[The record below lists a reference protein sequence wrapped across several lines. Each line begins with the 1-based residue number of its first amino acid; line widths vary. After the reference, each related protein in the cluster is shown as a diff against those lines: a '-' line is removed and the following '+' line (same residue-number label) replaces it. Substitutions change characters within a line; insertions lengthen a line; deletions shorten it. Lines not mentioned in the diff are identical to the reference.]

1 MIHTIL
7 FYFLLFIIYS
17 FVGWVME
24 VIVFFFLEKKFI
36 NRGFLIGPYCPIYG
50 VCSILMVLTF
60 SKYTQVPFALFIM
73 AAVLCTVVEY
83 LTSYV
88 MEKLF
93 NTRWWDYS
101 DLAFN
106 VNGRVC
112 LKNSVL
118 FGLLGCVLIYFANP
132 FLSTLLSQMPENVL
146 NAVSLALLALFVA
159 DNITSFNIISRVKDT
174 SLSVLKDSTEEIT
187 EKVKEILRK
196 KSFLNR
202 RLLNAFPNLKTIL
215 RKRKAKK

>member
-60 SKYTQVPFALFIM
+60 SQYTQVPFALFIM

-118 FGLLGCVLIYFANP
+118 FGLLGCFLIYFANP
-132 FLSTLLSQMPENVL
+132 FLSNLLSQMPENVL

>member
-1 MIHTIL
+1 MLHTIL

-17 FVGWVME
+17 FSGWVME
-24 VIVFFFLEKKFI
+24 VIVFLFAEKKFI

-50 VCSILMVLTF
+50 FCSVLMVLTF
-60 SKYTQVPFALFIM
+60 GKYTEIPIALFIM

-83 LTSYV
+83 LTSYI

-101 DLAFN
+101 DLTFN

-118 FGLLGCVLIYFANP
+118 FGLLGCFLIYVANP
-132 FLSTLLSQMPENVL
+132 FLSGLLLQIPENVL
-146 NAVSLALLALFVA
+146 DAISLAILALFIA
-159 DNITSFNIISRVKDT
+159 DNITSFNIISRVKNT
-174 SLSVLKDSTEEIT
+174 GLTLLKDSTEEIT
-187 EKVKEILRK
+187 EKVKEALLK
-196 KSFLNR
+196 KSYFNR
-202 RLLNAFPNLKTIL
+202 RLLRAFPNLKTIL
-215 RKRKAKK
+215 KKHKFKK

>member
-50 VCSILMVLTF
+50 FCSILMVLTF
-60 SKYTQVPFALFIM
+60 SPYTQVPFALFIM

-101 DLAFN
+101 DLTFN

-118 FGLLGCVLIYFANP
+118 FGLLGCFLIYFANP
-132 FLSTLLSQMPENVL
+132 FLSTLISQMPENVL
-146 NAVSLALLALFVA
+146 NAISLALLALFVA

>member
-60 SKYTQVPFALFIM
+60 SPYTQVPFALFIM

-101 DLAFN
+101 DLTFN

-118 FGLLGCVLIYFANP
+118 FGLLGCFLIYFANP
-132 FLSTLLSQMPENVL
+132 FLSTLISQMPENVL
-146 NAVSLALLALFVA
+146 NAISLALLALFVA

>member
-1 MIHTIL
+1 MLHTIL

-17 FVGWVME
+17 FSGWVME
-24 VIVFFFLEKKFI
+24 VIVFLFAEKKFI

-50 VCSILMVLTF
+50 FCSVLMVLTF
-60 SKYTQVPFALFIM
+60 GKYTEIPIALFIM

-83 LTSYV
+83 LTSYI

-101 DLAFN
+101 DLTFN

-118 FGLLGCVLIYFANP
+118 FGLLGCFLIYVANP
-132 FLSTLLSQMPENVL
+132 FLSGLLLQIPENVL
-146 NAVSLALLALFVA
+146 DAISLAILALFIA
-159 DNITSFNIISRVKDT
+159 DNITSFNIISRVKNT
-174 SLSVLKDSTEEIT
+174 GLTLLKDSTEEIT
-187 EKVKEILRK
+187 EKVKEALLK
-196 KSFLNR
+196 KHKF
-202 RLLNAFPNLKTIL
+202 
-215 RKRKAKK
+215 KK